1 MRRYNWNKIRL
12 QCGWTLCPTVYL
24 TLFFVRKYPA
34 WWFNAE
40 SENGVLFL
48 KFIHGYCAVMCH
60 KEQRGHPANKRKGS
74 HSRHKPLPSLF
85 PLQECT
91 ALHLAVSCQALKI
104 VAPATE
110 VWIYFS
116 VRATLT
122 TTKSPAIPD
131 TLLGCQSRRSCQNSY
146 RTTGFC
152 EAEDKAE
159 PLNKNPIHNPTAF
172 IHLAF
177 PLSPSPSRPVQAGS
191 NSSNHLQ
198 SPFPGP
204 RQTMLTIS
212 LLTQKQLA
220 EFGGVERGRAD
231 RVETAPTPDT
241 ALYPFYCSG
250 NTFLTL
256 SCRSKDYD
264 TQPSAGRTLMCQW
277 PCKADNHHCAGERW
291 AATLP
296 LQPINPAQTSV
307 SPTQLTPHTWWNAV
321 RKDVSYRS

>member
-1 MRRYNWNKIRL
+1 MPRTKMASSSSSSSMAIVQLCVTKSSVAILRTKGKAAILDTRL
-12 QCGWTLCPTVYL
+12 CLLSSPCKSA
-24 TLFFVRKYPA
+24 RA
-34 WWFNAE
+34 
-40 SENGVLFL
+40 
-48 KFIHGYCAVMCH
+48 
-60 KEQRGHPANKRKGS
+60 
-74 HSRHKPLPSLF
+74 
-85 PLQECT
+85 

-116 VRATLT
+116 VQATLT

-131 TLLGCQSRRSCQNSY
+131 TLLGCQSCRTCQNSY

-159 PLNKNPIHNPTAF
+159 PLNKSQIHNPTAF

-191 NSSNHLQ
+191 YSSNHLQ
-198 SPFPGP
+198 SLFPGP
-204 RQTMLTIS
+204 RQTILFFTIS

-250 NTFLTL
+250 NTFLLFHVAAKTTI
-256 SCRSKDYD
+256 RS
-264 TQPSAGRTLMCQW
+264 
-277 PCKADNHHCAGERW
+277 
-291 AATLP
+291 
-296 LQPINPAQTSV
+296 LQQVA
-307 SPTQLTPHTWWNAV
+307 L
-321 RKDVSYRS
+321 

>member
-1 MRRYNWNKIRL
+1 MLVITGSSNENNSSSNWIRHGALLPPRKCLVLTIIQFDNIITTQSHVAQKVFCFGLSSWNPMRRYNWNKIRL

-40 SENGVLFL
+40 NENGVLFL

-74 HSRHKPLPSLF
+74 HSRHKALPSPSL
-85 PLQECT
+85 CKSARA

-116 VRATLT
+116 VQATLT

-131 TLLGCQSRRSCQNSY
+131 TLLGCQSCRTCQNSY

-159 PLNKNPIHNPTAF
+159 PLNKNQIHNPSAF

-191 NSSNHLQ
+191 YSSNHLQ
-198 SPFPGP
+198 SLFPGP
-204 RQTMLTIS
+204 RQTIL
-212 LLTQKQLA
+212 
-220 EFGGVERGRAD
+220 
-231 RVETAPTPDT
+231 
-241 ALYPFYCSG
+241 FYYFI
-250 NTFLTL
+250 T
-256 SCRSKDYD
+256 Y
-264 TQPSAGRTLMCQW
+264 
-277 PCKADNHHCAGERW
+277 
-291 AATLP
+291 
-296 LQPINPAQTSV
+296 
-307 SPTQLTPHTWWNAV
+307 
-321 RKDVSYRS
+321 

>member
-1 MRRYNWNKIRL
+1 MPRTKMASSSSSSSMAIVQLCVTKSSVAILRTKGKAAILDTRL
-12 QCGWTLCPTVYL
+12 CLLSSPCKSA
-24 TLFFVRKYPA
+24 RA
-34 WWFNAE
+34 
-40 SENGVLFL
+40 
-48 KFIHGYCAVMCH
+48 
-60 KEQRGHPANKRKGS
+60 
-74 HSRHKPLPSLF
+74 
-85 PLQECT
+85 

-116 VRATLT
+116 VQATLT

-131 TLLGCQSRRSCQNSY
+131 TLLGCQSCRTCQNSY

-159 PLNKNPIHNPTAF
+159 PLNKSQIHNPTAF

-191 NSSNHLQ
+191 YSSNHLQ
-198 SPFPGP
+198 SLFPGP
-204 RQTMLTIS
+204 RQTILFYYFITYSKTIS
-212 LLTQKQLA
+212 WIWRCGERQSRSGGDGTNARHRSLPFLLLWEHFPA
-220 EFGGVERGRAD
+220 
-231 RVETAPTPDT
+231 
-241 ALYPFYCSG
+241 
-250 NTFLTL
+250 L

-296 LQPINPAQTSV
+296 LQPINPAQTRV
-307 SPTQLTPHTWWNAV
+307 SPTQLTPHTSWNAV